1 MRFRDLLL
9 RHIASPYGLT
19 AASLLLFLFA
29 WVFPPG
35 TYSSYLRE
43 PDLMFLDPAS
53 LLYFLLCA
61 SGFLVGLMI
70 VDFCFPVTGF
80 ARGRMELR
88 VSPMWFLLLPLIA
101 GTVLTIISIV
111 LLLRSNANLLELLLT
126 AQGGQ
131 LKAVGGF
138 ETSGTLGLA
147 SVALMGIVWWASWRK
162 HQLNLSGWRRFAV
175 QIVTLLATGSMLAA
189 ATLKLARGDLMP
201 ILAGAGILFVLSEI
215 VEGRLTAASVLR
227 YSAAFVALIVALF
240 VGVSL
245 LRGNVDADSVIGDL
259 FGYTIASYN
268 RMAAILDGRMH
279 YPFAGQGM
287 YISSFAAF
295 NDTFNTLLPLNK
307 LLAWPDFTTAWQ
319 SEFASVSTAG
329 LNAGFIWSGTFGYV
343 FSDMGWM
350 SPFLL
355 FAYGLM
361 TGWVWRSLKL
371 GRTAGIVL
379 YPWFAFCILFW
390 FGTNYLL
397 DTKVVVLLVDA
408 VILGLYE
415 LLFVRP
421 VAAVS

>member
-1 MRFRDLLL
+1 
-9 RHIASPYGLT
+9 
-19 AASLLLFLFA
+19 
-29 WVFPPG
+29 
-35 TYSSYLRE
+35 
-43 PDLMFLDPAS
+43 
-53 LLYFLLCA
+53 
-61 SGFLVGLMI
+61 
-70 VDFCFPVTGF
+70 VTGF
-80 ARGRMELR
+80 TRGKMELR
-88 VSPMWFLLLPLIA
+88 VSPMWFLLLPLIT
-101 GTVLTIISIV
+101 GTALTILSSV
-111 LLLRSNANLLELLLT
+111 LLLRSNSNLLELLLT

-131 LKAVGGF
+131 LKSVGGF

-147 SVALMGIVWWASWRK
+147 SVGLMGIVWWASWRR
-162 HQLNLSGWRRFAV
+162 HQLNLRGWRRFVV
-175 QIVTLLATGSMLAA
+175 QSVIMVATVSMLAA
-189 ATLKLARGDLMP
+189 ATLKLARGELMP
-201 ILAGAGILFVLSEI
+201 ILAGAAIIFLLGEI
-215 VEGRLTAASVLR
+215 IEGRLTAASVLR
-227 YSAAFVALIVALF
+227 YTATFVTLILALF
-240 VGVSL
+240 IGVSL
-245 LRGNVDADSVIGDL
+245 LRGNVDTDTVIGDL

-279 YPFAGQGM
+279 YPFAGQGI

-295 NDTFNTLLPLNK
+295 NDTFNKVLPLNR

-343 FSDMGWM
+343 FSDLGWM

-397 DTKVVVLLVDA
+397 GTQLVVLL
-408 VILGLYE
+408 LGAIVLGFYE
-415 LLFVRP
+415 LLLVGAPRQE
-421 VAAVS
+421 VG